1 MNNMQKKL
9 IVIGDSGVYGWG
21 DREAGG
27 WCERLRCHWMS
38 DPGAPVVYTLGV
50 RGDGLES
57 VARRWQREWQC
68 RGELRRQVP
77 DAVLLAIGLNDTARI
92 GRPDGRP
99 QLTADA
105 YRFGLQQL
113 LTEMR
118 RNAKVMVMGLTPVD
132 EAVMPF
138 AECLWYSNQAASVYE
153 AQLEDACLEAD
164 VPFLPIHAAMLEEPN
179 WLSWIEPDGIHLNSE
194 GHSWIHKRV
203 MAWSSL
209 LTWAQLEPLTSFTPT
224 VG

>member
-1 MNNMQKKL
+1 MQKKL
-9 IVIGDSGVYGWG
+9 IVIGDSAVYGCG
-21 DREAGG
+21 DRECGG

>member
-138 AECLWYSNQAASVYE
+138 GECLWYSNQAASVYE

>member
-194 GHSWIHKRV
+194 GHSWIH
-203 MAWSSL
+203 
-209 LTWAQLEPLTSFTPT
+209 
-224 VG
+224 

>member
-9 IVIGDSGVYGWG
+9 IVIGDSAVYGFG